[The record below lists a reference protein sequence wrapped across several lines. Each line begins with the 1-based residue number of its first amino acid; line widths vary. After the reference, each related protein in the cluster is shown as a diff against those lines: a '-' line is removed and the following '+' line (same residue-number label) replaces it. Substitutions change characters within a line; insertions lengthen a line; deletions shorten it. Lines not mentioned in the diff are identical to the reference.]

1 MIKDILENAQLFALG
16 TWNGVIDAIA
26 PQPAKRETIRIGM
39 ARVQKARTEYRA
51 LDALLHQE
59 AAQLATN
66 HTEERKLLS
75 EKQNTERTQMRS
87 RHAEVRVGAKSELR
101 AVRSS
106 VITDI
111 IGTATTSPM
120 AHNTP
125 RPNKARPSRAKLVP
139 VAH

>member
-16 TWNGVIDAIA
+16 TWNGVIDAIS
-26 PQPAKRETIRIGM
+26 PQPAKRETIRVGM
-39 ARVQKARTEYRA
+39 ARVQKARAEYRE
-51 LDALLHQE
+51 LDALLRQE
-59 AAQLATN
+59 SAQLTTN

-75 EKQNTERTQMRS
+75 EKQNTERTQMRD